1 MTQPSLVELAQQ
13 GDPGAIATL
22 LNQSLQP
29 RGVMAKV
36 LLTDRRLQ
44 VLLSSTRPLAQQT
57 FVSFINQQ
65 LSSYRAKS
73 IQLVQVYGQQIGE
86 DGTGWYQEFVPT
98 FEDSAEDLAEIQPL
112 ALAPPKPRSE
122 TNDFLATLRT
132 FQFAA
137 VFPYRDVMSL
147 GLYSNHLVKIL
158 LFFGLFPLVVDLVTP
173 DQAGLQQTAWMLGI
187 YYASIWGVVL
197 YNLIRPPQFSWRDTL
212 KCVLFTAFVGIPMLL
227 FFQQVPPFSAFYAV
241 IGAGMIPR
249 MIGFVLGVG
258 VLEELCKALP
268 VYLFL
273 LRPGKLKDPLTS
285 AFYGATSGLG
295 FAIAEGA
302 TYSLLYR
309 FSLTKG
315 DLDFGAYVIA
325 NTIRFVSLPLFHAIL
340 AGIVGYFMGLA
351 AINPSR
357 RNAIIFIGV
366 AIAAALHGFYNTFA
380 GNVLGL
386 LVIGF
391 SILLFVTYIRRSK
404 QMVEEMQK
412 AELGYRGAELE

>member
-1 MTQPSLVELAQQ
+1 MTQSSLVELAQQ
-13 GDPGAIATL
+13 GDPGAIAAL
-22 LNQSLQP
+22 LNQALQP

-36 LLTDRRLQ
+36 LLMDSCLQ
-44 VLLSSTRPLAQQT
+44 ILLSSNRPLAQQT
-57 FVSFINQQ
+57 FVSFLNRQI
-65 LSSYRAKS
+65 SSYRAKP
-73 IQLVQVYGQQIGE
+73 IELVKVYGQVIGE
-86 DGTGWYQEFVPT
+86 DVPAWYEEFVPT
-98 FEDSAEDLAEIQPL
+98 FDDSVEPEPIELA
-112 ALAPPKPRSE
+112 KPRPE

-132 FQFAA
+132 FQFSA
-137 VFPYRDVMSL
+137 VFPYRDVLSL
-147 GLYSNHLVKIL
+147 GLYQNHLVKIL
-158 LFFGLFPLVVDLVTP
+158 LFFGLFPLVVDLITP
-173 DQAGLQQTAWMLGI
+173 DKASVQQTAWMLGI

-197 YNLIRPPQFSWRDTL
+197 YNLIKPPQFSWRDTL

-227 FFQQVPPFSAFYAV
+227 FFQQVPPFNAFYAV
-241 IGAGMIPR
+241 IGAGAIPR

-268 VYLFL
+268 IYLFL
-273 LRPGKLKDPLTS
+273 LRPGKLQDPLTS

-309 FSLTKG
+309 FSLTRG
-315 DLDFGAYVIA
+315 DLDFGSYVIA

-340 AGIVGYFMGLA
+340 AGMVGYFMGLA

-357 RNAIIFIGV
+357 RSAIIFIGV
-366 AIAAALHGFYNTFA
+366 AIAALLHGFYNTFA
-380 GNVLGL
+380 GNILGL
-386 LVIGF
+386 LIIGF

-412 AELGYRGAELE
+412 AEMGYRGIKIER

>member
-1 MTQPSLVELAQQ
+1 MTQTSLIELAQQ

-22 LNQSLQP
+22 LNQTLQP
-29 RGVMAKV
+29 RGVVAKV
-36 LLTDRRLQ
+36 LLMDSCLQ
-44 VLLSSTRPLAQQT
+44 VLLSSTRPLDQQT
-57 FVSFINQQ
+57 FVSFINRQI
-65 LSSYRAKS
+65 SSYSAKS
-73 IQLVQVYGQQIGE
+73 IQLVKVYGQQAGE
-86 DGTGWYQEFVPT
+86 EVPAWYQEFVPA
-98 FEDSAEDLAEIQPL
+98 FEDAAALESL
-112 ALAPPKPRSE
+112 ALAKSRAE

-147 GLYSNHLVKIL
+147 GLYQNNLVKIL

-173 DQAGLQQTAWMLGI
+173 DKADLQQTAWMLGI

-197 YNLIRPPQFSWRDTL
+197 YSLIKPPQFSWRDTL

-241 IGAGMIPR
+241 VGAGMIPR

-258 VLEELCKALP
+258 VLEELCKALS

-309 FSLTKG
+309 MSLTRG
-315 DLDFGAYVIA
+315 DLDFGSYVIA

-380 GNVLGL
+380 GNILGL
-386 LVIGF
+386 LIIGF
-391 SILLFVTYIRRSK
+391 SILLFVSYIRRSK
-404 QMVEEMQK
+404 HMVEEMHK
-412 AELGYRGAELE
+412 AELGYRGSNLEI